1 MTKPV
6 FNTSVDSDN
15 QTLAGVVG
23 IDIPVS
29 GFATFAQK
37 SHLGPLGYSFGLNT
51 NGFLIFHPNLWSVS
65 NYLEDPAHNDLEDIE
80 GDAPEILK
88 LRQEMI
94 DMAADEDSTA
104 GTRSIDITSAVILNL
119 GHSAT
124 VEMEYFYAPVLRTR
138 FS

>member
-15 QTLAGVVG
+15 QTMAGVVG

-29 GFATFAQK
+29 GFQTFAQK
-37 SHLGPLGYSFGLNT
+37 SHLGPLGYSFGINT
-51 NGFLIFHPNLWSVS
+51 NGFLIFHPSLWSVS
-65 NYLEDPAHNDLEDIE
+65 NYLEDPVHNDLEDIE
-80 GDAPEILK
+80 GNLPEILK

-94 DMAADEDSTA
+94 DMAADEDPS
-104 GTRSIDITSAVILNL
+104 GTRKIDVTSAVILNL
-119 GHSAT
+119 GHSVT
-124 VEMEYFYAPVLRTR
+124 TEMEYFYAPVLRTR